1 MPALILKCS
10 KEISPALLGGLSKAV
25 SETIGKPEKY
35 VMVVAER
42 ADVMMSGEKG
52 DAAYA
57 EVKSIGG
64 LDRAVNEKLTIRIC
78 ELLNGYLGIAT
89 DRIYVTFQSVSA
101 DHWGWNNST
110 FG

>member
-1 MPALILKCS
+1 MPMLNLKCS
-10 KEISPALLGGLSKAV
+10 SDVSEDLLAQLSIAV
-25 SETIGKPEKY
+25 AETIGKPEKY

-42 ADVMMSGEKG
+42 GSVMMSGEAG

-64 LDRAVNEKLTIRIC
+64 IDRTVNHELTMKIC
-78 ELLNGYLGIAT
+78 DLLNGYLGIPA
-89 DRIYVTFQSVSA
+89 DRVYVTFESVPA
-101 DHWGWNNST
+101 DHWGWNKST